1 MENNGREEMFLTWFE
16 NMTDT
21 QYQSIIVTD
30 QLNILRSEKTTDRLM
45 ADGISFFA
53 QYYLKSLWIS
63 H

>member
-1 MENNGREEMFLTWFE
+1 MFLTWFE

-30 QLNILRSEKTTDRLM
+30 QLNILRSEKITDRLM